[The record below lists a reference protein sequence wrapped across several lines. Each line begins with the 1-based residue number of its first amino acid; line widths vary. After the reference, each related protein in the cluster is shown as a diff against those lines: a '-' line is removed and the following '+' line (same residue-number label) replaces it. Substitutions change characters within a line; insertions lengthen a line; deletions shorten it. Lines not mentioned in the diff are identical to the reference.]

1 MANLN
6 EAYNRSFQ
14 KKNKFVDMFDTNNQD
29 KEYKCK
35 CGGTYSYISKKYK
48 MDGTQKHDLIY
59 RCNIC
64 RSFRLLET
72 Y

>member
-14 KKNKFVDMFDTNNQD
+14 KKNKFVDINDSNNQD
-29 KEYKCK
+29 KEYKCN

-48 MDGTQKHDLIY
+48 MDETGKYDLIY

-64 RSFRLLET
+64 RSFRLLQT